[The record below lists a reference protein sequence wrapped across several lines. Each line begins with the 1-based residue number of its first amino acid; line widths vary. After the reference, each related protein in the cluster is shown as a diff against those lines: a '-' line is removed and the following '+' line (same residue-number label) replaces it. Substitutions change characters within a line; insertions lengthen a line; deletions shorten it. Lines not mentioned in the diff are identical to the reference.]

1 MKTALITGA
10 ANGIGFGVTKAL
22 LEQEVNVVM
31 TDLNQDILDQGLQKL
46 EKMGLNATGIP
57 LNVTSEGDI
66 QSLLETLGDTKIDVL
81 INNAGIQHVSPL
93 ESFPMDKWQMIVD
106 VLLTGPARLT
116 RAFLPG
122 MRENGFGRII
132 NIGSIHGVVASPFK
146 SAYVAAK
153 HGLIGF
159 SKVLALETADTDVT
173 INTICPAYVKT
184 PLVEKQIADQAAT
197 HGITEEEVIDK
208 IMLEPMPKKS
218 FIDIEEIAHAVT
230 FLMDDKSR
238 NITGQTVILD
248 GGWTVK

>member
-1 MKTALITGA
+1 
-10 ANGIGFGVTKAL
+10 
-22 LEQEVNVVM
+22 
-31 TDLNQDILDQGLQKL
+31 
-46 EKMGLNATGIP
+46 MGLNATGIP